1 MKKAIATLSITALMA
16 GSASAQEFF
25 STASPDSDFTFG
37 ARIGLNTAN
46 RTVSHEAMPGYNVQS
61 WGTGFDLGAVVN
73 INIKNYLSLQPGLF
87 FESRSGDYTFVTPV
101 ADENLDGT
109 SGLIYATQAGHLR
122 NYNFT
127 VPVMASFHFNL
138 SPDIRWDVEAGPY
151 FQFLLGSSL
160 KNKALT
166 STFGNAEPLDEPLFT
181 RKPKGFDFGLK
192 FGTGLRLFG
201 HYTVAVHYEAGFLH
215 AWKNLEYGNLT
226 YSYGG
231 CNKAWLFTV
240 GYDF

>member
-1 MKKAIATLSITALMA
+1 MKKVIASLSFLAFMA
-16 GSASAQEFF
+16 TSASAQDFF

-37 ARIGLNTAN
+37 ARIGVNTAN

-87 FESRSGDYTFVTPV
+87 FESRSGDYTFVTPEMVPDV
-101 ADENLDGT
+101 AGT
-109 SGLIYATQAGHLR
+109 PVLVYLTQAGHLR

-138 SPDIRWDVEAGPY
+138 SSNIRWDVEVGPY
-151 FQFLLGSSL
+151 LQFLLGSSL

-166 STFGNAEPLDEPLFT
+166 ATIGGAEPEYTPLFT
-181 RKPKGFDFGLK
+181 RKPAAFDFGLK
-192 FGTGLRLFG
+192 MGTGLKLFD
-201 HYTVAVHYEAGFLH
+201 HYTVAVHYEAGFLD
-215 AWKNLEYGNLT
+215 AWKNLQVGNAT

-231 CNKAWLFTV
+231 CNKAWVFTL